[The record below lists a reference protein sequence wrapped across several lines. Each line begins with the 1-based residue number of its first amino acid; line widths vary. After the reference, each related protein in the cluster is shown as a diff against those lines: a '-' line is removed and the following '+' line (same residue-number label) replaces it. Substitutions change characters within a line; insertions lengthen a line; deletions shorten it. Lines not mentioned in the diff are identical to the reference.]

1 MCLEWVYFFLPRR
14 ICKCIPLIIIYMH
27 QFFWQLYQ
35 MIDHVCM
42 IKIYIKKN
50 KTSFIGPNNQVP
62 DKSHSFN
69 TYVEINIG
77 VCTI

>member
-35 MIDHVCM
+35 IR
-42 IKIYIKKN
+42 
-50 KTSFIGPNNQVP
+50 KTKQVSWDQIT